1 MTLRY
6 LPEATQIILGFEIF
20 EIGPDMLEIIY
31 KTTFWDRLKMGCR
44 YKPKLAFFG
53 QNGIRKIIEIH
64 REGFLR
70 QYKVGGIEIFEF
82 LLDLGEFYSLLMLSS
97 ILCLEG
103 GDSNPSGFEI
113 F

>member
-1 MTLRY
+1 M
-6 LPEATQIILGFEIF
+6 P
-20 EIGPDMLEIIY
+20 EIIY

-44 YKPKLAFFG
+44 YKPKLAFFV
-53 QNGIRKIIEIH
+53 QNGIRKIIQIH
-64 REGFLR
+64 REGFLIE
-70 QYKVGGIEIFEF
+70 YKVGGIEIFEF
-82 LLDLGEFYSLLMLSS
+82 LLDLETFYSLLMLSS